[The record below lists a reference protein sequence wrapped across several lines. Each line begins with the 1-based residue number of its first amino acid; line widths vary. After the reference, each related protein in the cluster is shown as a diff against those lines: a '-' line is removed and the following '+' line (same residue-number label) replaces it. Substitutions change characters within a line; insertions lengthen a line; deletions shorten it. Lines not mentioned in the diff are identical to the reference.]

1 MSGLDHHQNQCLGA
15 WSKVFGDQA
24 IASAILD
31 RLLHHSI
38 TININLS
45 AQGKTEVAGLQTKNR
60 PTTRNYITRGS
71 KRHRY
76 SVTPPTRT
84 TRGMAEFQLISTV
97 IFG

>member
-1 MSGLDHHQNQCLGA
+1 VARCYERGSIIISNQCLGA

-45 AQGKTEVAGLQTKNR
+45 AQGKTEVAGLLKPKIGQ
-60 PTTRNYITRGS
+60 PPGTTSPGVQS
-71 KRHRY
+71 
-76 SVTPPTRT
+76 
-84 TRGMAEFQLISTV
+84 GTV
-97 IFG
+97 IR